1 MARRGRRSTAGAVV
15 ILIAIATS
23 LSGCGVLDAAN
34 KASQSQESQQPTS
47 APSPSDLKVP
57 LYWVGQTSN
66 SSYLFRE
73 YSNYQAEDAAPSGDI
88 VSTTIAMLSK
98 THPRDGDYHSAWK
111 PASRVGSSM
120 SATGTLTVDVSP
132 DMFNMTATPT
142 EARMAIQ
149 QLIYTAT
156 AAAAVA
162 GIGKA
167 GPDTKV
173 VILVDGR
180 RGFTFGGQ
188 TLGSPMTRDKAA
200 AAPLWIIDPSQD
212 EQTTSTF
219 SVKMVA
225 SNIASKV
232 YWDIKTNDDVVAS
245 GEENLSEQDG
255 GLQEIQFSKSLPTGK
270 YTIRMYIR
278 TEDLRDPSFAVKGH
292 DISITDDHTFTVK
305 GR

>member
-1 MARRGRRSTAGAVV
+1 
-15 ILIAIATS
+15 
-23 LSGCGVLDAAN
+23 
-34 KASQSQESQQPTS
+34 
-47 APSPSDLKVP
+47 
-57 LYWVGQTSN
+57 
-66 SSYLFRE
+66 
-73 YSNYQAEDAAPSGDI
+73 
-88 VSTTIAMLSK
+88 
-98 THPRDGDYHSAWK
+98 
-111 PASRVGSSM
+111 
-120 SATGTLTVDVSP
+120 
-132 DMFNMTATPT
+132 
-142 EARMAIQ
+142 
-149 QLIYTAT
+149 
-156 AAAAVA
+156 
-162 GIGKA
+162 
-167 GPDTKV
+167 
-173 VILVDGR
+173 
-180 RGFTFGGQ
+180 
-188 TLGSPMTRDKAA
+188 MTRDKAA

-245 GEENLSEQDG
+245 GEENLSEQDD